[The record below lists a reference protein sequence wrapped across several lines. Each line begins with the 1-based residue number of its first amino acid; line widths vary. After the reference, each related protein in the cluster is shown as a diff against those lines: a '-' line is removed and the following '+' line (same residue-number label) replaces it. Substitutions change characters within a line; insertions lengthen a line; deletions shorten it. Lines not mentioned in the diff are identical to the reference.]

1 MPQQLNV
8 STRITILLVF
18 AVLFAATMIGLSIKS
33 KTNNNTE
40 RVLFDSDK
48 KYEKTFSVKTDG
60 KLDIQTDVGNISIE
74 GSDANE
80 VKIRVIARGNDSEL
94 KKFDI
99 SFDQS
104 GDVVSVKGK
113 TRRSNFRFFDNRW
126 LEIQYEIQVPK
137 SFNLYLSTSGGNIQ
151 ITDVKGK
158 IDGET
163 SGGNLELSQLD
174 GKVRMSTSGG
184 NVNIEKSTGEFNL
197 ETSGGNMYSESV
209 TGPIHLETSG
219 GNIEIKN
226 SDGKLEA
233 STSGGNIHAYMKDNK
248 GIDLSTSG
256 GNIVVRVPKSITA
269 DVQAEA
275 SGGDV
280 SCDLEY
286 TGKIKDGSMKGKIN
300 GGGNT
305 IRLETSGGD
314 IVIDPND

>member
-1 MPQQLNV
+1 MPQPLNV
-8 STRITILLVF
+8 STRLTILMVL
-18 AVLFAATMIGLSIKS
+18 AVIFAATMIGLSIKT
-33 KTNNNTE
+33 KTNDNGE
-40 RVLFDSDK
+40 RALFDSDK
-48 KYEKTFSVKTDG
+48 KFERTFTVQPDG
-60 KLDIQTDVGNISIE
+60 KLDIQTDVGNISIA
-74 GSDANE
+74 GSETNE
-80 VKIRVIARGNDSEL
+80 VSIRVIARGSDNEL
-94 KKFDI
+94 KKLDI
-99 SFDQS
+99 LFDQS

-113 TRRSNFRFFDNRW
+113 LRRSNFHFFDNHW
-126 LEIQYEIQVPK
+126 LDIQYEIQVPK
-137 SFNLYLSTSGGNIQ
+137 SYNLNLNTSGGNIQ
-151 ITDVKGK
+151 VTDVKGK

-163 SGGNLELSQLD
+163 SGGNLELSQLA

-197 ETSGGNMYSESV
+197 ETSGGNMYGESI
-209 TGPIHLETSG
+209 TGPLQMETSG

-226 SDGKLEA
+226 SDGKVQA

-256 GNIVVRVPKSITA
+256 GNIVVRIPKSITA

-300 GGGNT
+300 GGGNM